1 MSNFGNS
8 NKGNGGGFLGYRYFI
23 DAAQKWRDNKKYNK
37 QYKNARNNKS
47 EAFRMESEYIT
58 NSFNDIRNLVEKHY
72 NDNKIV
78 KDDKK
83 IVLSIVN
90 QFLEDDKKKNSR
102 KDDYLE
108 DYGIKEN
115 LMELFKNFI
124 AEKYKK
130 INEEVKEKSHD
141 LLEAYIDNK
150 GEKSLKE
157 LLKLSGNNEISKL
170 IEDYKV
176 IRKALGILKKYIKNS
191 VCFKDFLKKQ
201 NMNEGWGWLD
211 NKYSVNN
218 NNGSTDNTTMFNQLD
233 YYCKLV
239 VYFANSDYNW
249 FQQHGNKAD
258 YFKQCFENQLNLIN
272 RLQENFNVYSTNLHH
287 NLNNQQ
293 SNYDYPIDDGGSDDS
308 QPHNQN
314 NSPIFIGGSD
324 DGYNNTDEVG
334 SDSKVEEYK
343 DEYDRRGLRFK
354 PESENGAQQ
363 VDMTFDPESKNDT
376 QQVDMTFDPE
386 DTSGTMSDSQ
396 NNNNRGKK
404 DSNLSKAKERFQKNQ
419 NNNRNRTGGRNRW
432 KNGLNESIEESV
444 DYIVD
449 DCIRQFILEN
459 KKDNR

>member
-1 MSNFGNS
+1 MSDFGN
-8 NKGNGGGFLGYRYFI
+8 NKDNGGGFLGYRYFI

-108 DYGIKEN
+108 DYGIKEK
-115 LMELFKNFI
+115 LMELFNEFVAKNYR
-124 AEKYKK
+124 KS
-130 INEEVKEKSHD
+130 NEEVKQKSHD

-150 GEKSLKE
+150 GGKSLKE
-157 LLKLSGNNEISKL
+157 LLKLSDNDEMSKL
-170 IEDYKV
+170 VEDFKV
-176 IRKALGILKKYIKNS
+176 IRKALGILKNYIKNS
-191 VCFKDFLKKQ
+191 ECFEDFLKKQ
-201 NMNEGWGWLD
+201 NMNEGWDWLD

-218 NNGSTDNTTMFNQLD
+218 NGGETDNLTMFSQLD

-249 FQQHGNKAD
+249 FQQHGNKAV

-272 RLQENFNVYSTNLHH
+272 RLQENFNVYSTDIYHS
-287 NLNNQQ
+287 LNNTQ
-293 SNYDYPIDDGGSDDS
+293 SNNSNNRDNVDISNYNNIQNHDESGYGDVQASDDS
-308 QPHNQN
+308 DSYITINY
-314 NSPIFIGGSD
+314 D
-324 DGYNNTDEVG
+324 DLNRQDMTFN
-334 SDSKVEEYK
+334 
-343 DEYDRRGLRFK
+343 
-354 PESENGAQQ
+354 PESENDTQQ
-363 VDMTFDPESKNDT
+363 LDMTFN
-376 QQVDMTFDPE
+376 PE

-396 NNNNRGKK
+396 NNKNRGRKG
-404 DSNLSKAKERFQKNQ
+404 SNLSRSKQRFQNNKNK
-419 NNNRNRTGGRNRW
+419 NRNRTGGRNRW
-432 KNGLNESIEESV
+432 TESV
-444 DYIVD
+444 DNIVD

-459 KKDNR
+459 KKDNQ

>member
-1 MSNFGNS
+1 
-8 NKGNGGGFLGYRYFI
+8 
-23 DAAQKWRDNKKYNK
+23 
-37 QYKNARNNKS
+37 
-47 EAFRMESEYIT
+47 
-58 NSFNDIRNLVEKHY
+58 
-72 NDNKIV
+72 
-78 KDDKK
+78 
-83 IVLSIVN
+83 
-90 QFLEDDKKKNSR
+90 
-102 KDDYLE
+102 
-108 DYGIKEN
+108 
-115 LMELFKNFI
+115 MELFKNFI
-124 AEKYKK
+124 AEKYGKS
-130 INEEVKEKSHD
+130 NEEVKQKSHD
-141 LLEAYIDNK
+141 LLKAYIDNK

-157 LLKLSGNNEISKL
+157 LLKLSGDNEISKL

-218 NNGSTDNTTMFNQLD
+218 NNGGTDNPTMFNQLD

-258 YFKQCFENQLNLIN
+258 YFKQCFENQLNLID
-272 RLQENFNVYSTNLHH
+272 RLQDNFNGFSTDMYHS
-287 NLNNQQ
+287 LNNTQ
-293 SNYDYPIDDGGSDDS
+293 SNNNNPIDDGGSDDS

-314 NSPIFIGGSD
+314 NSQILIGGSD
-324 DGYNNTDEVG
+324 VG
-334 SDSKVEEYK
+334 SDSNVERYK
-343 DEYDRRGLRFK
+343 DEYGRWVFRFK
-354 PESENGAQQ
+354 PESQKGTQQ
-363 VDMTFDPESKNDT
+363 VDMTFNPESKNDA

-386 DTSGTMSDSQ
+386 DTSGTMRDSQ

>member
-1 MSNFGNS
+1 MSNFGN
-8 NKGNGGGFLGYRYFI
+8 NKDNGGGFLGYRYFI
-23 DAAQKWRDNKKYNK
+23 DAAQKWRDKKKYNK

-47 EAFRMESEYIT
+47 EAFRMESEYIA

-90 QFLEDDKKKNSR
+90 QFLENDKKKNSR

-108 DYGIKEN
+108 DYGIKEK
-115 LMELFKNFI
+115 LMELFKNFV

-157 LLKLSGNNEISKL
+157 LFGMSGYDEMSKL
-170 IEDYKV
+170 VEDFKI
-176 IRKALGILKKYIKNS
+176 IRKALGILKNYIKNS
-191 VCFKDFLKKQ
+191 ECFEDFLKKQ
-201 NMNEGWGWLD
+201 NMNEGWDWLD

-218 NNGSTDNTTMFNQLD
+218 NGDETDNLTMFKQLD

-249 FQQHGNKAD
+249 FQQHGNKDA
-258 YFKQCFENQLNLIN
+258 YFKQCFENQLNLID
-272 RLQENFNVYSTNLHH
+272 RLQENFNGFSTDIYHS
-287 NLNNQQ
+287 LNNTQ
-293 SNYDYPIDDGGSDDS
+293 SNNSNNRDNVDISNYNNIQNHDGPG
-308 QPHNQN
+308 
-314 NSPIFIGGSD
+314 

-334 SDSKVEEYK
+334 SDSNVELYY
-343 DEYDRRGLRFK
+343 DEYGRRCFRFK
-354 PESENGAQQ
+354 PESENGTQQ
-363 VDMTFDPESKNDT
+363 LDMTFN
-376 QQVDMTFDPE
+376 PE
-386 DTSGTMSDSQ
+386 DTSETMSDSQ
-396 NNNNRGKK
+396 NNNNNNRGRKG
-404 DSNLSKAKERFQKNQ
+404 SNLSRSKQRFQNNK

-432 KNGLNESIEESV
+432 KKGLNESIEESV
-444 DYIVD
+444 DNIVD
-449 DCIRQFILEN
+449 YCIRQFILEN